1 MPNLE
6 QRQPMH
12 PDENAPESE
21 RCDCCGCDV
30 NDHADDCVNAPTLD
44 ECVDALARLWW
55 GEE

>member
-1 MPNLE
+1 MPTYE

-30 NDHADDCVNAPTLD
+30 DDHADGCPNAPTLD